1 MQQWSPDLKHAG
13 GGSLYGA
20 TLERVRLVGGSVAGI
35 LWYQGESDCNPADAA
50 QYDARMT
57 HLVKSFRSDFG
68 QPDLPFY
75 LVQLGRWIAD
85 PEPDGINAWNSIREL
100 QRLWAAKTPH
110 TALTS
115 AIDLALD
122 DGIHIGTAGQKKLGA
137 RLADLAA
144 GHPHLD
150 LAGVSRAQ
158 GGRQIVISFRN
169 VRGGL
174 TSAGRP
180 TGFSLRH
187 PDGREYVAIFK
198 TTIAGDDVVLH
209 IENAT
214 LPEGVSLFYGYGV
227 DPYCNVTDA
236 ADAPVPAFGPI
247 KIAP

>member
-1 MQQWSPDLKHAG
+1 
-13 GGSLYGA
+13 
-20 TLERVRLVGGSVAGI
+20 
-35 LWYQGESDCNPADAA
+35 
-50 QYDARMT
+50 MT
-57 HLVKSFRSDFG
+57 AS
-68 QPDLPFY
+68 
-75 LVQLGRWIAD
+75 
-85 PEPDGINAWNSIREL
+85 
-100 QRLWAAKTPH
+100 
-110 TALTS
+110 TS
-115 AIDLALD
+115 ARRARRSSARASPIS
-122 DGIHIGTAGQKKLGA
+122 
-137 RLADLAA
+137 RLAIRTWTWP
-144 GHPHLD
+144 GFPPP
-150 LAGVSRAQ
+150 